1 MFFLAIYYV
10 TPTLL
15 TLTTSFAY
23 YVLISII
30 IEIISIIFIAFSNTT
45 SIIFNTI
52 QAFINLL

>member
-1 MFFLAIYYV
+1 MFFLAIYYA

-23 YVLISII
+23 YVPTNII
-30 IEIISIIFIAFSNTT
+30 IGTIPIIFIVFSNTT
-45 SIIFNTI
+45 LVIFNII